1 MAKRAKK
8 WRIAALLLAACL
20 LGGCAAKPSPQGG
33 EISSALPTV
42 ETAAA
47 QVDVPS
53 GMSGSRVETREVAL
67 YFRARGEDLLARET
81 RKIYLSR
88 DERLEKAIVRAI
100 IDGPSAS
107 LMDLSGT
114 FNPSTQVLSVFETG
128 SVLNVTLSRAF
139 LSSPTDVPS
148 DWYNYASWRE
158 EVLMRRMLSLAA
170 VTLALTDASEY
181 TAVQFLAQE
190 RADDLTGK
198 RILRREIYFGETDDT
213 AVLGPMTRD
222 ESLLLTQYNSAQ
234 VILECWRDKDFARLY
249 RFIAQTDGER
259 PTQEAFVQTVSDMP
273 RALIDF
279 SVQPGSVSEDGQTA
293 VMTAELTC
301 LSQGDVLNIHAYPMH
316 LLRENGLWKISYAA
330 LTRMME
336 AN

>member
-8 WRIAALLLAACL
+8 WRAAALLLATL
-20 LGGCAAKPSPQGG
+20 LLTGCGAKTPEEGG
-33 EISSALPTV
+33 EAVSVPTA
-42 ETAAA
+42 EIGATQA
-47 QVDVPS
+47 DVPS
-53 GMSGSRVETREVAL
+53 GSGGSRVETREVAL
-67 YFRARGEDLLARET
+67 YFRVQGEDLLARET

-107 LMDLSGT
+107 LTDLTGT

-128 SVLNVTLSRAF
+128 SILNVTLSRAF
-139 LSSPTDVPS
+139 LSSPTDVPA

-158 EVLMRRMLSLAA
+158 EVLMRRRLSLAA

-198 RILRREIYFGETDDT
+198 RILRKEIFFGETDDT
-213 AVLGPMTRD
+213 AVLGPMTRE

-234 VILECWRDKDFARLY
+234 VILECWRDKDFTRLY
-249 RFIAQTDGER
+249 RFTAQADGER
-259 PTQEAFVQTVSDMP
+259 PTQEAFVQVVADMP
-273 RALIDF
+273 YALIDF
-279 SVQPGSVSEDGQTA
+279 DVQPGSVSEDGQTA
-293 VMTAELTC
+293 VMTVELTC
-301 LSQGDVLNIHAYPMH
+301 MSQGDTLEIHAYPMH
-316 LLRENGLWKISYAA
+316 LLRENGLWKISYST